1 MIRMETN
8 GDLEMMDDEGSDRG
22 IRIGIV
28 GAGGIGSVLFASLAR
43 SLSSGEL
50 VQRIGPVTLTV
61 FDSDTVEAGNLMHQ
75 NFLPEDIGSTKVEA
89 ITRRANQFENDLLS
103 IRGFPHDIRKP
114 EEILDFQI
122 VVVAVD
128 SPVARRAVHQSRCNW
143 LDLRCLGDGFVAL
156 DQRVPEVNLE
166 RMTAEH
172 PPQSCQINGA
182 IPSGNIQFGFMLA
195 AAHGAQWVIQSLRQM
210 SGGMNVMVPRP
221 QSASIT
227 FGTLGRFDE
236 PGGGE

>member
-1 MIRMETN
+1 MKTN
-8 GDLEMMDDEGSDRG
+8 GDMKMIEDEGNDRG

-28 GAGGIGSVLFASLAR
+28 GAGGIGSILFAALAR
-43 SLSSGEL
+43 SLSSGGL
-50 VQRIGPVTLTV
+50 VQRLAPVTLTV

-89 ITRRANQFENDLLS
+89 IMRRAVQFENDLLS
-103 IRGFPHDIRKP
+103 VSGLPHDIRKP
-114 EEILDFQI
+114 EEIIDFDI

-128 SPVARRAVHQSRCNW
+128 SPVARRAAHQSQCTW

-156 DQRVPEVNLE
+156 DQRVPELTLE
-166 RMTAEH
+166 SMTAEH

-236 PGGGE
+236 PGGEE

>member
-1 MIRMETN
+1 METN
-8 GDLEMMDDEGSDRG
+8 RELKMKQDEGNDRG
-22 IRIGIV
+22 VRIGIV
-28 GAGGIGSVLFASLAR
+28 GAGGIGSILFATLAR
-43 SLSSGEL
+43 SLSSGGL
-50 VQRIGPVTLTV
+50 VQRMGPVMLTV
-61 FDSDTVEAGNLMHQ
+61 FDSDTVEERNLMHQ

-89 ITRRANQFENDLLS
+89 IIRSASQFENDLLS
-103 IRGFPHDIRKP
+103 VRGLPHDIRKP
-114 EEILDFQI
+114 EEILDFDI

-128 SPVARRAVHQSRCNW
+128 SPVARRAAHRSRCTW

-156 DQRVPEVNLE
+156 DQRVPESTLE
-166 RMTAEH
+166 GMTAEH

-210 SGGMNVMVPRP
+210 SGGMSVMVPRP

-236 PGGGE
+236 HGGEE